1 MARGT
6 LLSKRQL
13 EIQLGKLK
21 TLGKPNLK
29 LEQYP
34 ISSNA
39 ASELLYIAGFEQ
51 KDLDNRVVDLG
62 TGTGRLAIGA
72 ALMGAKEVT
81 GVEIDKQALTLAKEN
96 AETVGVRVEWVHSDV
111 EKFDGKFDTVIM
123 NPPYG
128 TRTLHADTRFLE
140 KASQLAPVIY
150 SIHKSAT
157 REYVAQFVTQSGLQ
171 IDQVRSMK
179 MEIPHLFNFHQKK
192 RVVVEVDLY
201 RITRKNGPIN
211 CVMQESLSV
220 AVTRASGP
228 QPPERRRSP
237 SQ

>member
-1 MARGT
+1 MARRT
-6 LLSKRQL
+6 QLSKRQL

-72 ALMGAKEVT
+72 ALMGAKEVI
-81 GVEIDKQALTLAKEN
+81 GVEIDQQALTLAKEN
-96 AETVGVRVEWVHSDV
+96 AETVGVRIEWVHSDV
-111 EKFDGKFDTVIM
+111 EKFYGRFDAVIM

-128 TRTLHADTRFLE
+128 TRTSHADTRFLE

-157 REYVAQFVTQSGLQ
+157 REYLAQFVTRSGLQ
-171 IDQVRSMK
+171 IDQVRSMR
-179 MEIPHLFNFHQKK
+179 MEIPHLFNFHEKK
-192 RVVVEVDLY
+192 RVMVEVDLY
-201 RITRKNGPIN
+201 RITRKTI
-211 CVMQESLSV
+211 Q
-220 AVTRASGP
+220 
-228 QPPERRRSP
+228 
-237 SQ
+237 